1 MYIKVEPAGFFMHTV
16 KIIFDLDCPNQEDGP
31 VREYLAEHELE
42 PRYRWDDDLEGNRC
56 EVLQFGG
63 CYLGNHLQG
72 IGQIQRNAVEV
83 ELLTAEISRHLDSV
97 LDGQAVLQAPLPDHL
112 TEERR
117 QAAICA
123 LVSEFQQE
131 SAFQPNEQGELTAVL
146 EEAEVRAA
154 VRRVLDL

>member
-16 KIIFDLDCPNQEDGP
+16 KLIFDLDCPNTEDGP

-42 PRYRWDDDLEGNRC
+42 PRYRWDNELEGNRC

-72 IGQIQRNAVEV
+72 IGQLQRNAVEV
-83 ELLTAEISRHLDSV
+83 ELLTVEISRHLDSV
-97 LDGQAVLQAPLPDHL
+97 LYGQALP
-112 TEERR
+112 TEEQR

-123 LVSEFQQE
+123 LVGEFQRE

-146 EEAEVRAA
+146 EEADVREAL
-154 VRRVLDL
+154 RRVLDL